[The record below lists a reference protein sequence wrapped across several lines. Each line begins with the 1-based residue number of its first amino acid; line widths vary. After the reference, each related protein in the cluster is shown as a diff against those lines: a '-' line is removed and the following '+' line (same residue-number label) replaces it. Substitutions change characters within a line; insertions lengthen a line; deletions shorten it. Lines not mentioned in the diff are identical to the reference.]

1 MDRISQEFVSWK
13 KQESRVLSNEVNHE
27 NGSIQPTEKHVN
39 NRVLADSTPLVVDVA
54 NVPSKIDGDIF
65 QKSTGSMNLTALRR
79 FVQQL
84 NIEHTEPPE

>member
-1 MDRISQEFVSWK
+1 M
-13 KQESRVLSNEVNHE
+13 
-27 NGSIQPTEKHVN
+27 N